1 MQRYDTV
8 TIKAQKTDEGFIRD
22 KPIIGRAGLL
32 KYINAD
38 GSTRIEYRPPEEAF
52 NADSLASLKGKP
64 ITINHVAMVNAG
76 NAPKLPIVGTVL
88 SDGIQDGNDIRADI
102 SIYSL
107 PTDARE
113 LSCGYNLNLDET
125 PGITPDGQHY
135 DALQKDIRY
144 NHIAV
149 VSKGRA
155 GNARLNMDGDQ
166 VFNEDEYND
175 DSDLTT
181 EQRKKLPK
189 TVFGLPDKMAYP
201 MPDKDHAANAKARAA
216 QMLKAGNL
224 TQQEYEQITKK
235 ADEILSRKDGVR
247 MDKIRLD
254 NGIEYDCSPEV
265 KIAIEKYRADNAEQ
279 KKKIDTLQAKYDSS
293 EATVKKAKEDAE
305 KADKDRKEKFDA
317 AVNARMGILKTADQY
332 KLDKADE
339 MTDKDIKIA
348 VIKKVNGDALD
359 LKDKSDE
366 YINAAFDM
374 CKATQHNDAAA
385 AVRAKINGAAGQA
398 EHNDDDDYDYIA
410 AAEKMRQD
418 EMNAWMGGTK

>member
-22 KPIIGRAGLL
+22 KPIIGRTGLL

-38 GSTRIEYRPPEEAF
+38 GSTRIEYRPPEQAF

-64 ITINHVAMVNAG
+64 ITVNHIAMVNAD
-76 NAPKLPIVGTVL
+76 NATKLPIVGTVL
-88 SDGIQDGNDIRADI
+88 SDGIQDGNNIRADI
-102 SIYSL
+102 SIYTL
-107 PTDARE
+107 PTDSRE
-113 LSCGYNLNLDET
+113 LSCGYTLNLDET
-125 PGITPDGQHY
+125 PGTTPDGQHY
-135 DALQKDIRY
+135 DAVQKDIRY
-144 NHIAV
+144 NHLAIV
-149 VSKGRA
+149 PKGRA

-166 VFNEDEYND
+166 VLNI
-175 DSDLTT
+175 DSK
-181 EQRKKLPK
+181 QKK
-189 TVFGLPDKMAYP
+189 
-201 MPDKDHAANAKARAA
+201 
-216 QMLKAGNL
+216 
-224 TQQEYEQITKK
+224 
-235 ADEILSRKDGVR
+235 KDGVQ

-265 KIAIEKYRADNAEQ
+265 KVAIEKYRADNAEQ

-293 EATVKKAKEDAE
+293 EAAMKKAKEEAE
-305 KADKDRKEKFDA
+305 KAEKGHKEQFDA
-317 AVNARMGILKTADQY
+317 AVKTRMDILKTAEQY
-332 KLDKADE
+332 KLDKADA

-385 AVRAKINGAAGQA
+385 TVRAKINGAAGQTA
-398 EHNDDDDYDYIA
+398 EHNDDDNDNDDYDYIA
-410 AAEKMRQD
+410 GLEKLQQN
-418 EMNAWMGGTK
+418 EANAWMGGTK